1 MQQELS
7 ALQCDALREMGN
19 IGSGHAAT
27 ALSKLLNETVML
39 DIPKVRIMTVE
50 ELAKDMSKQESDP
63 VMVGVFQKIYGKV
76 NGSILITL
84 PREHAFKLVDIMA
97 SRSKGET
104 KFLGIM
110 EVSILEEVGNIL
122 TGSYLTALSNLTGL
136 VLLPSVPTAVVDA
149 HSDLLDRALSNS
161 EGKATRAILI
171 ETGMSVLMLDLLGSV
186 YLFPTAESVQVIF
199 DSLGLPEGM

>member
-7 ALQCDALREMGN
+7 ALQSDALREMGN

-39 DIPKVRIMTVE
+39 DIPKVRILTVE
-50 ELAKDMSKQESDP
+50 ELANEMTVQKPDP
-63 VMVGVFQKIYGKV
+63 VMVGIFQKIYGKV

-84 PREHAFKLVDIMA
+84 PREHSFKLVDIMA
-97 SRSKGET
+97 NRSKGET
-104 KFLGIM
+104 KLLGIM

-136 VLLPSVPTAVVDA
+136 VLLPSVPTAVVD
-149 HSDLLDRALSNS
+149 SLSSLLDRVMTNT

-171 ETGMSVLMLDLLGSV
+171 ETGMSVLMLDLLGCV
-186 YLFPTAESVQVIF
+186 YLFPTVESIQVIF

>member
-27 ALSKLLNETVML
+27 ALSKLLNETV
-39 DIPKVRIMTVE
+39 IPKVRIMTVE
-50 ELAKDMSKQESDP
+50 ELAKDMSKQKSDP

-149 HSDLLDRALSNS
+149 LSSLLDRALSNS

-199 DSLGLPEGM
+199 D

>member
-7 ALQCDALREMGN
+7 ALQSDALREMGN

-27 ALSKLLNETVML
+27 ALSKLLDETVML
-39 DIPKVRIMTVE
+39 DIPKVRILTVE
-50 ELAKDMSKQESDP
+50 ELAKEMTVQKSDP
-63 VMVGVFQKIYGKV
+63 VMVGIFQKIYGKV

-104 KFLGIM
+104 KLLGIM

-136 VLLPSVPTAVVDA
+136 VLLPSVPTAVVD
-149 HSDLLDRALSNS
+149 SLSSLLDRVMTNT

-171 ETGMSVLMLDLLGSV
+171 ETGMSVLMLDLLGCV
-186 YLFPTAESVQVIF
+186 YLFPTEESVQVIF